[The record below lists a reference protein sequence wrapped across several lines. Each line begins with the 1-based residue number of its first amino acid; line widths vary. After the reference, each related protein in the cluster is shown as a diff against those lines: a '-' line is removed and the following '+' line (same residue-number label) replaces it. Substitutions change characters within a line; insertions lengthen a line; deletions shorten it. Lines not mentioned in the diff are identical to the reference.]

1 MSVLARLPEAIH
13 RLSGSAAVL
22 AAWLGGSYALGAA
35 TRLSD
40 VDIAVLVGSV
50 APSSGGVSTE
60 MGQNEEL
67 DAVDEALGSLFA
79 PVRCSLIRLSAGGDI
94 DPRTPRLLARS
105 VPLVRRD
112 GVAGGGGRG
121 GGVAP
126 PGAVRRDGVAA
137 GAYWHRLYPA
147 GVPAPE
153 EVERGTWQSRAAFI
167 RRMAGWAQMGMDDP
181 LAPGPHSRRIV
192 ALRMAVRHIMLG
204 AGAGA
209 NLGHQVIKLLGLPVP
224 DIRQRIPT
232 ALHAAGLV
240 SGDTA
245 GYLQDVLGLL
255 RDSDLWQEG
264 GLREGDCE
272 AVLRGAWHL
281 QDWADS
287 CCRALEEAAANSQ
300 IPWRRP
306 PTLDQLLGA
315 ASASR

>member
-105 VPLVRRD
+105 VPL
-112 GVAGGGGRG
+112 G
-121 GGVAP
+121 
-126 PGAVRRDGVAA
+126 RRDGVAA

>member
-1 MSVLARLPEAIH
+1 
-13 RLSGSAAVL
+13 
-22 AAWLGGSYALGAA
+22 
-35 TRLSD
+35 
-40 VDIAVLVGSV
+40 
-50 APSSGGVSTE
+50 
-60 MGQNEEL
+60 
-67 DAVDEALGSLFA
+67 
-79 PVRCSLIRLSAGGDI
+79 
-94 DPRTPRLLARS
+94 
-105 VPLVRRD
+105 
-112 GVAGGGGRG
+112 
-121 GGVAP
+121 
-126 PGAVRRDGVAA
+126 
-137 GAYWHRLYPA
+137 
-147 GVPAPE
+147 
-153 EVERGTWQSRAAFI
+153 
-167 RRMAGWAQMGMDDP
+167 MGMDDP